1 MAEDTVPG
9 RLVTARRQA
18 QHGTGLHVTVHPQA
32 TGAPRLA
39 TMAPLPTC
47 RLCMRTRVRRC
58 YCCYVSAYCYICVV
72 MLLCVLTHCRI
83 YVRLLLYVYRH
94 TAIYLAAAYH

>member
-9 RLVTARRQA
+9 RPVTARRQA

-39 TMAPLPTC
+39 TTAPLTAPPLTTTIGVVHRLGTTALLMAPQAAIAAPQAVAMRYVHTYI
-47 RLCMRTRVRRC
+47 MRTH
-58 YCCYVSAYCYICVV
+58 I
-72 MLLCVLTHCRI
+72 
-83 YVRLLLYVYRH
+83 
-94 TAIYLAAAYH
+94 

>member
-39 TMAPLPTC
+39 TTAPLTAPPLTTTAIGGVHRLGTTALLMAPQAAIVAPQAVA
-47 RLCMRTRVRRC
+47 MR
-58 YCCYVSAYCYICVV
+58 YVNMSTPI
-72 MLLCVLTHCRI
+72 L
-83 YVRLLLYVYRH
+83 
-94 TAIYLAAAYH
+94 

>member
-39 TMAPLPTC
+39 TTAPLTAPP
-47 RLCMRTRVRRC
+47 
-58 YCCYVSAYCYICVV
+58 
-72 MLLCVLTHCRI
+72 LTT
-83 YVRLLLYVYRH
+83 
-94 TAIYLAAAYH
+94 TAIGGVHRLGTTALLTAPKAATVAPQAEAMRYINMSTPIL